1 MLQRFALAF
10 AFLLI
15 SFANFAQTYSIKGRI
30 ADFKDTSALIGV
42 AVVLKDGND
51 TSVKTGLGDVTD
63 ISGSFNIKGVS
74 PGKYLLHIEYL
85 GYRSQNKMLTV
96 TDRDFFVGTLA
107 MKAST
112 NELKGVTVSGKQ
124 VRAEQNG
131 DTTSFHADA
140 FKVNP
145 DATAEDLINKMPGVS
160 SDNTGVKVN
169 GESVQQ
175 VYVDGKPF
183 FGTDPTLGVRNLPAE
198 IVDKVEIF
206 DQLSDQ
212 SLFTGFDDGNSQKT
226 MNFVTRRDKRE
237 GEFGKIYGGYGTD
250 GTFLGGESFNSF
262 QGDRRISIIELS
274 NNINQQN
281 FSSQD
286 LLGISGSGGGAGGGR
301 GGGAFGGGGGGGGGG
316 ASNFLTGQQSG
327 ITTTHS
333 AGINYSDQ
341 WGKKIKVTAS
351 YFFNYSDNVNNTATS
366 RNYNFPTDAPVD
378 SNQVGLYNEQDINNT
393 KNFNNRFNVRFEYN
407 IDSSNSLIVTPN
419 LSLQENYSTT
429 GQIDSSYSQRNQLLS
444 NSNNSSIAN
453 SAGYSFSNN
462 ILFRHKMQKK
472 GRTFSI
478 NVGTSLNEK
487 TGDGITNTITE
498 SADST
503 GTFPTI
509 PTQLDQHYNLYNN
522 SNTISSNVNYTEP
535 IGQKSQLMFNYSPSI
550 TNSKSD
556 KATDTLSATSPILQ
570 PDPILSNKYTSTY
583 TSQRGGINYRIGDKK
598 MNLMF
603 GANVQYSVLD
613 GSQEFPAATTIS
625 PKPFVNVLPMVFF
638 NYKFKNGK
646 NLRVSYRTNI
656 SPPGITQ
663 LQNVVNV
670 SNPLQLSTGNENLK
684 QDYEQT
690 FLVRYGL
697 TKGKSQHNFFLY
709 AYANYITDY
718 IGTATYSTLK
728 ADSVIANGIL
738 LTRGA
743 QLTAPVNLNYYSSN
757 KIFVTYGIPTDFI
770 KSNLNL
776 TGGLNYTHTPGLING
791 VADFSN
797 DLVPSAG
804 IVISSNVSQNLDF
817 SLSYTG
823 TYNFVK
829 NSLQGVTNNNYY
841 NHTASFKINWI
852 FLKGFVLNT
861 NITHAYYSTLSS
873 SSGNIDFLLWNAY
886 VGYKFFKNRSLEAR
900 ISAFDI
906 LKENKSITR
915 TVGAN
920 YVENDLTNVLQQYFM
935 FQLTYT
941 LRHFKGA
948 MPSEEPTERG
958 NMNMPGGP
966 PPGGGGHWHDGGGG
980 GGGM

>member
-1 MLQRFALAF
+1 MLQRLAF
-10 AFLLI
+10 VLTILLI
-15 SFANFAQTYSIKGRI
+15 SFTSFAQTYSIKGRI

-42 AVVLKDGND
+42 SVVLKDGND
-51 TSVKTGLGDVTD
+51 TSQKTGLGDVTD
-63 ISGSFNIKGVS
+63 VSGNFNITGVS

-112 NELKGVTVSGKQ
+112 NELKGVTVAGKQ
-124 VRAEQNG
+124 IRAEQNG

-169 GESVQQ
+169 GEAVQQ

-198 IVDKVEIF
+198 IVDKVEVF

-226 MNFVTRRDKRE
+226 MNFVTKRDKRE

-286 LLGISGSGGGAGGGR
+286 LLGVSGSGGGGGGR

-351 YFFNYSDNVNNTATS
+351 YFFNYTDNVNNTQTT
-366 RNYNFPTDAPVD
+366 RNYTFPTDVAAD
-378 SNQVGLYNEQDINNT
+378 SNQVGLYNEKDINQA
-393 KNFNNRFNVRFEYN
+393 KNFNNRFNVRFEYT
-407 IDSSNSLIVTPN
+407 IDSANSLIITPN
-419 LSLQENYSTT
+419 LSLQENYATSTQVDT
-429 GQIDSSYSQRNQLLS
+429 SFSLLNMMLS
-444 NSNNSSIAN
+444 NAGTMSIAN
-453 SAGYSFSNN
+453 SAGYTFSNN
-462 ILFRHKMQKK
+462 ILFRHKMHKT
-472 GRTFSI
+472 GRTISL

-487 TGDGITNTITE
+487 TGDGVNNTLSE
-498 SADST
+498 SVDSLNQY
-503 GTFPTI
+503 I
-509 PTQLDQHYNLYNN
+509 PNQLYQRYTLYNN
-522 SNTISSNVNYTEP
+522 SNTISSNLTYTEP
-535 IGQKSQLMFNYSPSI
+535 LSKKSQLMFNYNPSV
-550 TNSKSD
+550 TNSRST
-556 KATDTLSATSPILQ
+556 KATDTLNNLVPSEYDFSPS
-570 PDPILSNKYTSTY
+570 LSNVYSSIYTT
-583 TSQRGGINYRIGDKK
+583 QRGGVSYRIGNK
-598 MNLMF
+598 NLSFMI
-603 GANVQYSVLD
+603 GANYQYAELD
-613 GSQEFPAATTIS
+613 GSQVYPSDTMIKKTFS
-625 PKPFVNVLPMVFF
+625 NVLPIAFF

-646 NLRVSYRTNI
+646 NLRIMYRTNI

-663 LQNVVNV
+663 LQNVVNI

-690 FLVRYGL
+690 FLVRYGS
-697 TKGKSQHNFFLY
+697 TRGKSQHNFFLY
-709 AYANYITDY
+709 AYGNYINNY
-718 IGTATYSTLK
+718 IGNATYTSLRDSTIADGIILK
-728 ADSVIANGIL
+728 
-738 LTRGA
+738 RGA
-743 QLTAPVNLNYYSSN
+743 QLTAPVNLNYYSNN
-757 KIFVTYGIPTDFI
+757 KIFVTYGIPADFI

-776 TGGLNYTHTPGLING
+776 TGGLNYTHTPGLIDS
-791 VADFSN
+791 VADYSN

-804 IVISSNVSQNLDF
+804 IVISSNISQNLDF
-817 SLSYTG
+817 TLSYTG

-829 NSLQGVTNNNYY
+829 NSLQGQANNNYY

-852 FLKGFVLNT
+852 FLKGFVFNT
-861 NITHAYYSTLSS
+861 NITHSYYSTLSS

-900 ISAFDI
+900 LSAFDI
-906 LKENKSITR
+906 LKQNKSITR

-941 LRHFKGA
+941 LRHFKG
-948 MPSEEPTERG
+948 MTMPTEESNERG
-958 NMNMPGGP
+958 NMPGGP
-966 PPGGGGHWHDGGGG
+966 PGGMPPGGGHWHDS
-980 GGGM
+980 GGM